1 MKELNRFLLDLI
13 FQWKRLEYLKYKCA
27 LNRSNGGM
35 QNVCLPHSIN
45 YKIMQNLHL
54 GVPREDEG
62 TKRGK
67 ECSVIALSPH

>member
-1 MKELNRFLLDLI
+1 
-13 FQWKRLEYLKYKCA
+13 
-27 LNRSNGGM
+27 M